1 MMKLQSLV
9 LAAATALTMTSAFAV
24 PAGAWT
30 VGAGAHYVDPKSD
43 NGTLGDD
50 DVVSFDVDV
59 DGDVRPT
66 LTGEYFIANN
76 VGIELLASLPFHHD
90 FDLNAA
96 DGTTALTGKIQHLPA
111 TLSLQYHFD
120 DYNMP
125 MNIKPFIG
133 VGVNYTTFFKEKLNT
148 PAGAPADSAA
158 DLKFDDSVGVA
169 GHIGLDIPFAPTE
182 YFRIDARYMDI
193 KTDAS
198 INDEGNTLELG
209 EVDISPWVYGVA
221 FVKQF

>member
-1 MMKLQSLV
+1 
-9 LAAATALTMTSAFAV
+9 MTSAFAV

-43 NGTLGDD
+43 NGALSNSDFPGAT
-50 DVVSFDVDV
+50 VDVDV

-76 VGIELLASLPFHHD
+76 VGVELLASLPFHHD
-90 FDLNAA
+90 I
-96 DGTTALTGKIQHLPA
+96 TLTPRFEGDQITDSIGAKTQHLPA

-125 MNIKPFIG
+125 MNIKPFVG
-133 VGVNYTTFFKEKLNT
+133 VGVNYTTFFKEKVNV
-148 PAGAPADSAA
+148 PGI
-158 DLKFDDSVGVA
+158 DLKLDDSVGVA

-198 INDEGNTLELG
+198 ISDGDDTLELG
-209 EVDISPWVYGVA
+209 EIDISPWVYGVA